1 VTVLSTGLADQ
12 REDAAVIVIDLRAS
26 ATGPDAA
33 DPASIDERTL
43 EERQRRSQDS
53 GAGASSGWRLI
64 NLERLLVVDDAAEFA
79 GHEDGYRYLIEAPT
93 FGRMLCV
100 VIGAPADPP
109 YLDLPKAADAGRLPV
124 LWVGDARG
132 VGWRIGWA
140 NTTRLAF
147 SDTDP
152 DGTATVSNLIESLSS
167 PGVFDEVARALGGFP
182 DHTGAAAL
190 LPWARWTLCH
200 LDEPENGELDAA
212 DAPDDPP
219 DDDPAPRRRRRRRPM
234 LWLLLGLCCV
244 VIAVATFLAIRF
256 GRHNVGYLLIDAGCA
271 AGVLL
276 ILLSI
281 AYHMLVRRLLLAIAY
296 RILFWRPVSVAA
308 PPTPVGPPEAELP
321 QAAASPA
328 EEVVGRAR
336 WMMNVPAADDEFRQ
350 LSSPGQLVMLGGDPE
365 LARLVRF
372 APASARP
379 LIGRAIDGDPI
390 TWTLASDQLG
400 VIRLVPL
407 KAGLVRLHIT

>member
-1 VTVLSTGLADQ
+1 VTGAPTGRADQ
-12 REDAAVIVIDLRAS
+12 PENAAVIVIDLRAS
-26 ATGPDAA
+26 ATGPDVA
-33 DPASIDERTL
+33 DPGSIDERTL

-53 GAGASSGWRLI
+53 GAGASPGWRLI
-64 NLERLLVVDDAAEFA
+64 NLERLLVLDDAAEFA
-79 GHEDGYRYLIEAPT
+79 SHEDGYRYLIEAPT

-100 VIGAPADPP
+100 AIGAPAEPP
-109 YLDLPKAADAGRLPV
+109 YLDLPKAADAGRVPV
-124 LWVGDARG
+124 LWVGDSRG

-152 DGTATVSNLIESLSS
+152 DGTATVSNLIESLGS
-167 PGVFDEVARALGGFP
+167 PGVFDEVAKALSGFA

-190 LPWARWTLCH
+190 LPWARWPHCSP
-200 LDEPENGELDAA
+200 DEPEDGELEADAAA
-212 DAPDDPP
+212 DAH
-219 DDDPAPRRRRRRRPM
+219 DDDPAPRRRSRRPM
-234 LWLLLGLCCV
+234 LRLLLTLCCV

-256 GRHNVGYLLIDAGCA
+256 GRHSVAYVLIDAGCA

-296 RILFWRPVSVAA
+296 RIFVRRPVSVTG
-308 PPTPVGPPEAELP
+308 PPPSMRPPEAEPPHTAAP
-321 QAAASPA
+321 QSV
-328 EEVVGRAR
+328 EVRGRAR
-336 WMMNVPAADDEFRQ
+336 WMMNATVADEEFRQ

-379 LIGRAIDGDPI
+379 LIERAIDGDPI

-400 VIRLVPL
+400 VIRLVSL
-407 KAGLVRLHIT
+407 KAGLVRLHSA